1 MSCRLVVVVLVA
13 AYAAAIWWLLVDY
26 APHIALLGSTLV
38 PTFPFRCADC
48 ESDLHVGRRKRRRVP
63 RLGGKLRVVCVEC
76 ADRIDA
82 QATLIL
88 NVPERRPERVA

>member
-1 MSCRLVVVVLVA
+1 MSTRFVAVALVA
-13 AYAAAIWWLLVDY
+13 AYVAAIWWLLTDY
-26 APHIALLGSTLV
+26 APHVALLGSTLV
-38 PTFPFRCADC
+38 PSFPFRCADC

-88 NVPERRPERVA
+88 DVPERRSERVA